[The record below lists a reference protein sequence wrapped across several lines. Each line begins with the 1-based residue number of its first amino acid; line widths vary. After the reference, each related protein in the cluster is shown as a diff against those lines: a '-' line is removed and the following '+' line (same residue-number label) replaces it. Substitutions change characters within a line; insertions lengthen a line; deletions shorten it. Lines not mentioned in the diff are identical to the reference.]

1 MTKHKQG
8 SSRAAAPSWAV
19 AYQIHL
25 DMADCGHP
33 GFLRDKHGLPMLHTP
48 DDFRGLGFKLDSTGN
63 VEPLHRPLPRGIP
76 LAHLRQGPRAHRPVV
91 ISAGCHQRDS
101 LEIQRASYARKSCT
115 GWVPPSKSDARIA
128 EVDHES
134 DDSED
139 TTAEESDV
147 SAVGIAY

>member
-63 VEPLHRPLPRGIP
+63 VEPLHRPLP
-76 LAHLRQGPRAHRPVV
+76 
-91 ISAGCHQRDS
+91 
-101 LEIQRASYARKSCT
+101 
-115 GWVPPSKSDARIA
+115 DARTGA
-128 EVDHES
+128 EETQHRW
-134 DDSED
+134 
-139 TTAEESDV
+139 TTARLRSLPGVARD
-147 SAVGIAY
+147 AAP